1 MKFLDEFA
9 KDIEKDI
16 EGLEG
21 QIQAYSFHNHDH
33 YLQKLSMA
41 EHKER
46 MLVPFS
52 FTIEELYAVVED
64 QFAELESYK
73 NHQADHAFWDPI
85 AKYMEEFYS
94 PVFQLSYE
102 NQKLFQW
109 QWSSQYHNGFE
120 LQCSKKTQISDKTN
134 DWLHWK
140 FHID

>member
-1 MKFLDEFA
+1 
-9 KDIEKDI
+9 
-16 EGLEG
+16 
-21 QIQAYSFHNHDH
+21 
-33 YLQKLSMA
+33 MA

-64 QFAELESYK
+64 QFAEPKSYK

-94 PVFQLSYE
+94 PVFQFFYE
-102 NQKLFQW
+102 DQRQFQW
-109 QWSSQYHNGFE
+109 QQSSQYHVGPK
-120 LQCSKKTQISDKTN
+120 LRCSQRNPISDKTN